1 MKKLTKR
8 SQMLIY
14 AIGGMGV
21 NMLNLMVGSYLCSA
35 IIASGFGSGA
45 IANQTFS
52 GIVATTVENGETI
65 NAGLDLVI
73 VGAWMVLTIIAKV
86 IDGIIDVPMASFTD
100 NLKSKFG
107 RRRPALIIG
116 LIPMVIAYVLFAV
129 VTPELKAESL
139 LNTAF
144 YFAMLC
150 IFYIFYTLTMVT
162 YYATFTE
169 IVDTVEERNFI
180 SNVKSVCDI
189 VYFILGY
196 VVVAAMLKGMNI
208 RLVAIIVLPIVLTML
223 IPIFMIKEKSTL
235 PEDVEKEEEGEEKHL
250 KTVNLFQSI
259 VATFRNKN
267 YILWLIVYSFMTFG
281 VQLFLSGINEFFS
294 VSGMN
299 MMTVM
304 ICAFGPVPLTLMI
317 YNKLIKKYGF
327 GVAFA
332 YTLVIFGL
340 AMLGM
345 YFIARMPDGQGK
357 TIVSIVG
364 GLLSSF
370 AIGALFAVAYSVPS
384 QLAADEEKKTGISN
398 SAMYFAVQGLFA
410 GVASGIGGG
419 FMLNFL
425 KTSEPLIE
433 GKPNTIFITLVASIA
448 MAVSLVLMI
457 FLPKTVLRMGKEEK
471 GKSKAK

>member
-8 SQMLIY
+8 SQMLVY

-21 NMLNLMVGSYLCSA
+21 NMLNLMMGSYLVSA
-35 IIASGFGSGA
+35 IIASGFGETA
-45 IANQTFS
+45 VKTQTFS
-52 GIVATTVENGETI
+52 GPLGTK
-65 NAGLDLVI
+65 LDLVI
-73 VGAWMVLTIIAKV
+73 AGVWAVLTVIAKIVDGV
-86 IDGIIDVPMASFTD
+86 IDIPMASFTD

-116 LIPMVIAYVLFAV
+116 LVPMIIAYVLFTL
-129 VTPELKAESL
+129 VTPELRSGSL
-139 LNTAF
+139 VNTIF
-144 YFAMLC
+144 YFVMLC
-150 IFYIFYTLTMVT
+150 IFYSFYTLTMVT

-208 RLVAIIVLPIVLTML
+208 RLVAMIVLPIVLTML
-223 IPIFMIKEKSTL
+223 IPIFMIKERSTL
-235 PEDVEKEEEGEEKHL
+235 PEDVAKEADNEEKHL

-259 VATFRNKN
+259 AATFKNKN

-294 VSGMN
+294 VSGMS

-327 GVAFA
+327 GVAFG
-332 YTLVIFGL
+332 YTLIIFGL

-345 YFIARMPDGQGK
+345 YFIARMENGNAK
-357 TIVSIVG
+357 TVVSIIG

-370 AIGALFAVAYSVPS
+370 AIGALFAVAYSVPA

-419 FMLNFL
+419 ATLTIL
-425 KTSEPLIE
+425 KTTTPVIPDT
-433 GKPNTIFITLVASIA
+433 KNTIFITLVAAIA
-448 MAVSLVLMI
+448 MAVSLGLMF
-457 FLPKTVLRMGKEEK
+457 FLPKTVLKMGKQEQSIPEEVTK
-471 GKSKAK
+471 K

>member
-1 MKKLTKR
+1 MKKLTRKG
-8 SQMLIY
+8 QMLVY

-21 NMLNLMVGSYLCSA
+21 NMLNLMMGSYLCSA
-35 IIASGFGSGA
+35 IIASGFGEA
-45 IANQTFS
+45 AVKNQTFS
-52 GIVATTVENGETI
+52 GLFDMK
-65 NAGLDLVI
+65 LDLVI
-73 VGAWMVLTIIAKV
+73 VVVWSVLTIIAKIIDGV
-86 IDGIIDVPMASFTD
+86 IDIPMASFTD

-116 LIPMVIAYVLFAV
+116 LIPMVIAYVLFTL
-129 VTPELKAESL
+129 VTPEMKDASL
-139 LNTAF
+139 ANTLF
-144 YFAMLC
+144 YFVMLC
-150 IFYIFYTLTMVT
+150 VFYIFYTLTMVT

-208 RLVAIIVLPIVLTML
+208 RIVAMIVLPIVLTML

-235 PEDVEKEEEGEEKHL
+235 PEDVEKEEESEEKHL
-250 KTVNLFQSI
+250 RTVNLFQSI
-259 VATFRNKN
+259 AATFRNRN

-294 VSGMN
+294 VSGMS

-317 YNKLIKKYGF
+317 YNKLIKKFGF

-345 YFIARMPDGQGK
+345 YFIARMPDGQSK
-357 TIVSIVG
+357 TIVSIIG

-425 KTSEPLIE
+425 KTSKPLIE

-448 MAVSLVLMI
+448 MLVSLVLMK
-457 FLPKTVLRMGKEEK
+457 FLPKTVLKMGKEE
-471 GKSKAK
+471 GDSKEK

>member
-1 MKKLTKR
+1 MKKLTKKR
-8 SQMLIY
+8 QMLVY

-21 NMLNLMVGSYLCSA
+21 NMLNLMMGSYLLSA
-35 IIASGFGSGA
+35 IIASGFGEEA
-45 IANQTFS
+45 IKTQTFS
-52 GIVATTVENGETI
+52 GPL
-65 NAGLDLVI
+65 GLSQDLVI
-73 VGAWMVLTIIAKV
+73 AGAWAVLTVIAKV
-86 IDGIIDVPMASFTD
+86 IDGVIDIPMASFTD
-100 NLKSKFG
+100 NLKSRFG

-116 LIPMVIAYVLFAV
+116 LVPMIIAYVLFTLL
-129 VTPELKAESL
+129 TPEMKDASL
-139 LNTAF
+139 LNTIY
-144 YFAMLC
+144 YFVVLC
-150 IFYIFYTLTMVT
+150 IFYTSYTLTMVT

-208 RLVAIIVLPIVLTML
+208 RLVAMIILPIVLTMM
-223 IPIFMIKEKSTL
+223 IPIFMIKERSTL
-235 PEDVEKEEEGEEKHL
+235 PEDVEKEENTKEKHL

-259 VATFRNKN
+259 AATFKNKN

-345 YFIARMPDGQGK
+345 YFIARMEAGTAK
-357 TIVSIVG
+357 TAVSIIG
-364 GLLSSF
+364 GLLSSL

-384 QLAADEEKKTGISN
+384 QLAADEEKRTGISN

-419 FMLNFL
+419 MTLTLL
-425 KTSEPLIE
+425 KTSEPLIA
-433 GKPNTIFITLVASIA
+433 GTKNTIFITLIASVA
-448 MAVSLVLMI
+448 MLVSLILMV
-457 FLPKTVLRMGKEEK
+457 FLPKTVLKMGKQESGSDK
-471 GKSKAK
+471 K

>member
-21 NMLNLMVGSYLCSA
+21 NMLNLMMGSYLLSA
-35 IIASGFGSGA
+35 IIASGFGSDA

-52 GIVATTVENGETI
+52 GVVATTVENGVKV

-73 VGAWMVLTIIAKV
+73 VGAWMVLGIIAKV
-86 IDGIIDVPMASFTD
+86 IDGVIDIPMASFTD

-107 RRRPALIIG
+107 RRRPALILG
-116 LIPMVIAYVLFAV
+116 LVPMVIAYVLFAV
-129 VTPELKAESL
+129 VTPEFRSESL
-139 LNTAF
+139 LNTVF

-150 IFYIFYTLTMVT
+150 IFYVFYTLTMVT

-169 IVDTVEERNFI
+169 IVDNVDDRNFI

-196 VVVAAMLKGMNI
+196 VVVRAMLNGMNI
-208 RLVAIIVLPIVLTML
+208 RLVSMIVLPIVLTML
-223 IPIFMIKEKSTL
+223 IPIFMIKERSTL
-235 PEDVEKEEEGEEKHL
+235 PEDRVKAGEADDTETNL
-250 KTVNLFQSI
+250 ETVNLFRSI
-259 VATFRNKN
+259 ACTFKNKN

-299 MMTVM
+299 MIIVM
-304 ICAFGPVPLTLMI
+304 VCAFGPVPLTLMI

-332 YTLVIFGL
+332 YTLIIFGL

-345 YFIARMPDGQGK
+345 YFIARMPQGQLK

-370 AIGALFAVAYSVPS
+370 AIGSLFAVAYSVPS

-410 GVASGIGGG
+410 GVASGIGGA
-419 FMLNFL
+419 FVLNLL
-425 KTSEPLIE
+425 KKTE
-433 GKPNTIFITLVASIA
+433 NTIYITMVAAIA